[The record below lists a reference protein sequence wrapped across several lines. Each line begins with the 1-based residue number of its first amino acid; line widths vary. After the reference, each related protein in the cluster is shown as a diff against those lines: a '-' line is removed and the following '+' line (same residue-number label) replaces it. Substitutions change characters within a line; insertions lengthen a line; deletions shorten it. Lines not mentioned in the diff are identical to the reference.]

1 MYTLKEIIKHWKKCY
16 GEDMKKEYPG
26 FIKQLIRSRKLQAAS
41 DKLQATNCD
50 NLAIDFSKD

>member
-41 DKLQATNCD
+41 DKL
-50 NLAIDFSKD
+50 